1 VSFRRALIALVAAA
15 TVLGTAACGG
25 GGRPHGLKIGV
36 AYDYAAPGDT
46 TFTNTAKGAIN
57 VIKGKLGSRIADVR
71 EFSAKADDTEDD
83 RYDRLIILCQ
93 SGYDPV
99 IAAGPGYAG
108 LDPATGPLAR
118 AAKTCPKTRFAI
130 VDDTSVSAPNVANLV
145 FGYPQG
151 GYLAGVV
158 AARETRTGK
167 VGFVGGCRIPLVT
180 AFETGYWA
188 GVKATR
194 PDVQQVSRYLAT
206 DPSQCHNG
214 FDDKRAARAGADLV
228 YGAGVD
234 VAFEVAG
241 SADMGVVQS
250 AKAHDAKMIASY
262 VDLHRQLDA
271 TLRDQILTS
280 IVMRIDIMLNDFVRG
295 VLAGKFTAGVS
306 RWDLSNTGLGYTTS
320 GNWILDLVPELN
332 TVEKGLAD
340 GTIALPAGSS

>member
-1 VSFRRALIALVAAA
+1 MVRRALIAFIALA

-25 GGRPHGLKIGV
+25 GGRPHGLRIGV

-46 TFTNTAKGAIN
+46 HFTETAKGAIN
-57 VIKGKLGSRIADVR
+57 VIKGKLGSRIAAVK
-71 EFSAKADDTEDD
+71 EFSAKPEDTDTD
-83 RYDRLIILCQ
+83 RYDRLIILCE

-108 LDPATGPLAR
+108 VDPATGPLAR

-130 VDDTSVSAPNVANLV
+130 VDDTGVLAPNVANLV
-145 FGYPQG
+145 FGYAQG

-158 AARETRTGK
+158 AARETKTGK
-167 VGFVGGCRIPLVT
+167 VGFVGGCRIPVVA
-180 AFETGYWA
+180 AFENGYWA
-188 GVKATR
+188 GVRATR
-194 PDVQQVSRYLAT
+194 PDAVAISRYLVN
-206 DPSQCHNG
+206 DPAGCRNG
-214 FDDKRAARAGADLV
+214 FADQSAARAGADLV

-280 IVMRIDIMLNDFVRG
+280 IVMRIDIMLNDFIRG

-306 RWDLSNTGLGYTTS
+306 RWDLSNTGVGYTTS
-320 GNWILDLVPELN
+320 GNWILDLVPEL
-332 TVEKGLAD
+332 TATEKGLAN
-340 GTIALPAGSS
+340 GTIALPTGSS